1 MKNIFKYASLLM
13 AAAMLFSCHG
23 TIDPETQDPE
33 PGPGPGPDP
42 TPENLELKLTS
53 DRNLIQTNVDVA
65 TLTVTLGDEVL
76 TEGVSF
82 YDVDFNEMSIPDFKF
97 KASKAGDYVIV
108 ASYGTYISEKI
119 TVKAIDIEIPATPV
133 DPKPSSTAF
142 KTRVLLTEFTTVG
155 CTYCPNMKLVL
166 HELMDNE
173 AMADKIVFTAC
184 HSGIID
190 PTADPAYI
198 KTTLDD
204 FCQFPGFPSVNFDF
218 YYTEGNYT
226 KPVSEFESLVD
237 QFHSFKEDVAAG
249 IAVNSQ
255 LLDNKLIIKATV
267 KAAETG
273 DYRIGACLL
282 EDGISAAQKG
292 GMAQPWMNTH
302 DDVMRYIDSK
312 YGNNLYYG
320 HQLGKI
326 EEGKTTDYL
335 FDWNLDTIWAEGD
348 RASQLYGKT
357 GWDEFVMDNLHLV
370 VFVSTRATDQKG
382 NEFYYINNVI
392 DCPINGET
400 PFEYR

>member
-13 AAAMLFSCHG
+13 TASLFMAFSCQG
-23 TIDPETQDPE
+23 TIDPEGQEPE
-33 PGPGPGPDP
+33 PGPGTDP
-42 TPENLELKLTS
+42 TPENLELKLAS
-53 DRNLIQTNVDVA
+53 DRNLIQTNVDAA

-76 TEGVSF
+76 TEGVTF
-82 YDVDFNEMSIPDFKF
+82 YDGDFNELNVPDFKF
-97 KASKAGDYVIV
+97 KAPVAGDYVIV
-108 ASYGTYISEKI
+108 ASYGTYISEKVTI
-119 TVKAIDIEIPATPV
+119 KAIDIAIPATPA

-166 HELMDNE
+166 HDLMADE
-173 AMADKIVFTAC
+173 AVADKIVFTAC

-204 FCQFPGFPSVNFDF
+204 FCKFPGFPSVNFDF

-226 KPVSEFESLVD
+226 KPVSEFKALVNQLLES
-237 QFHSFKEDVAAG
+237 KEDVAAG

-255 LLDNKLIIKATV
+255 LIGSDLVIKATV

-282 EDGISAAQKG
+282 EDGIYAVQKG
-292 GMAQPWMNTH
+292 GMAQSWMNTH

-320 HQLGKI
+320 HPLGKV
-326 EEGKTTDYL
+326 EEGKTVDYL

-357 GWDEFVMDNLHLV
+357 GWNEFVMENLHLV
-370 VFVSTRATDQKG
+370 VFVSTKATDQKG
-382 NEFYYINNVI
+382 NDYYYINNVI
-392 DCPINGET
+392 DCPLTGQT

>member
-1 MKNIFKYASLLM
+1 MKYIFKYASLLM

-23 TIDPETQDPE
+23 TIDPEGQDPE
-33 PGPGPGPDP
+33 PGPGIDP

-53 DRNLIQTNVDVA
+53 DRNLVQTNVDVA

-76 TEGVSF
+76 TEGVTF
-82 YDVDFNEMSIPDFKF
+82 YDVDFNEMNIQNFQF
-97 KASKAGDYVIV
+97 KASKAGDYAIV

-119 TVKAIDIEIPATPV
+119 TIKAIDIEIPATPA
-133 DPKPSSTAF
+133 DPQPTSVSF

-166 HELMDNE
+166 HELMADE
-173 AMADKIVFTAC
+173 EMAEKLVFTAC

-198 KTTLDD
+198 KTKLDE
-204 FCQFPGFPSVNFDF
+204 FCQSTGFPSVNFDF

-226 KPVSEFESLVD
+226 KPLSQFKSYVE
-237 QFHSFKEDVAAG
+237 QFHSSKEEVAAG

-255 LLDNKLIIKATV
+255 VVDNKLIFKATV
-267 KAAETG
+267 KAAETAE
-273 DYRIGACLL
+273 YRIGACLL
-282 EDGISAAQKG
+282 EDGIYAVQKG
-292 GMAQPWMNTH
+292 GMAESWMNTH

-326 EEGKTTDYL
+326 EKGKTTDYL
-335 FDWNLDTIWAEGD
+335 FDWDLDTIWSEGD
-348 RASQLYGKT
+348 RASQLYAKT
-357 GWDEFVMDNLHLV
+357 GWSPFVMENLHLV
-370 VFVSTRATDQKG
+370 VFVSTKATDQKG
-382 NEFYYINNVI
+382 NDYYYINNVI
-392 DCPINGET
+392 DCPINGKT